1 MKKKVVLMSIWLVC
15 IGISRQ
21 IQAQNHGFELFFSP
35 QYGFYPDVYCTGF
48 SNTQGVYYNLEV
60 NHFILKAGIAFNET
74 NIRMEN
80 LSLFEITDYYLI
92 THLYVQRALKKQD
105 YMTIPIRV
113 TYDYL
118 QKSDFDIGVML
129 GVNMRY
135 LAREELF
142 FSFGG
147 DYYHGIKS
155 NLSESD
161 FMNRTYVDLVGG
173 VYLNYRFPNNIGL
186 SFSPF
191 YSCSFGLGNEI
202 RKNKKYMTVGLELG
216 ISYVFTNQK
225 KS

>member
-1 MKKKVVLMSIWLVC
+1 MACMHRNFPTNTS
-15 IGISRQ
+15 
-21 IQAQNHGFELFFSP
+21 ANHGFELFPHLNMVFIQMFIVRDFQHSRCVL
-35 QYGFYPDVYCTGF
+35 Q
-48 SNTQGVYYNLEV
+48 LKV

-142 FSFGG
+142 F
-147 DYYHGIKS
+147 
-155 NLSESD
+155 L
-161 FMNRTYVDLVGG
+161 LG
-173 VYLNYRFPNNIGL
+173 VI
-186 SFSPF
+186 
-191 YSCSFGLGNEI
+191 I
-202 RKNKKYMTVGLELG
+202 IMV
-216 ISYVFTNQK
+216 
-225 KS
+225 